1 LLILEL
7 FNIEFLLRGLF
18 HGVYLAIIKY
28 DTLCLWQLL
37 LLEILQQLLLKIH
50 HAVTALL
57 LNRSHA
63 LQVLWLHLLLKILQL
78 LHLHPFL
85 TDFDLINYV
94 LDSERIIIGPIA
106 AAWYLVPAL
115 VAEATE
121 ESRLTRTLR
130 IWLLVR
136 VSMTPLTLALI
147 LMYTALVLS
156 IQLTER
162 PFPILEAP
170 LLGACIMHLVIVVR
184 SAYRIVVFF
193 LLFRHLLIIRLLVTV
208 VHSVAVR
215 CL

>member
-7 FNIEFLLRGLF
+7 FNIEFLLGGLF

-57 LNRSHA
+57 LNWSHA
-63 LQVLWLHLLLKILQL
+63 LQVLWLHLLLKILLQL

-94 LDSERIIIGPIA
+94 LDSERIIIGPVA
-106 AAWYLVPAL
+106 AAWYLIPAL
-115 VAEATE
+115 VAEAAE

-130 IWLLVR
+130 IRLLVR

-147 LMYTALVLS
+147 LMYTTLVLS
-156 IQLTER
+156 IQLTE
-162 PFPILEAP
+162 
-170 LLGACIMHLVIVVR
+170 
-184 SAYRIVVFF
+184 
-193 LLFRHLLIIRLLVTV
+193 
-208 VHSVAVR
+208 
-215 CL
+215 